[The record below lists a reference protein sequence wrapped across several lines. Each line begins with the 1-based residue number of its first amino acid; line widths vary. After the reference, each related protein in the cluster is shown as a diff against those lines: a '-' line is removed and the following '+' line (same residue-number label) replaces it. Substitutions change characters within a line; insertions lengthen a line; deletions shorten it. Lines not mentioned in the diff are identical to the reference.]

1 MIAELLGA
9 TGEWNAYEFV
19 LLRAPM
25 ALESAL
31 VVLAVGLGL
40 FLTWRGLRRE
50 KRLRVRIA
58 LGALRLLT
66 LFAVLVLWLEPA
78 VQLQKRL
85 DKKSQVALLVDR
97 SRSMS
102 LPGGLGAATRF
113 DLARDFLT
121 RENAAFKALATRYTL
136 RSFAFDSGL
145 IPLGLDALKDPK
157 TRPEGEFSSLYG
169 ALKTVQESV
178 PAGELAGVIVISDGV
193 LNAAPGQDPKPQ
205 DVLEA
210 YSRARVPVMAFG
222 AGVKGGLKD
231 LAIADVRADGFAFV
245 RNKLT
250 IEVTLKSSGYPPRSV
265 PLTLFTD
272 EGPLAVQNVSLPADG
287 TAKTSFTFT
296 PERVGRF
303 LYGVSIPK
311 DGDDAI
317 PANNTRRFAIDV
329 LRDKI
334 RALLVSGHPDYDE
347 QFLRRFLKN
356 NPNVDLISFFILR
369 TASDLSMVAENE
381 LSLIPF
387 PTDELFD
394 KQLRTFDLLIFQ
406 NFTYKGYQM
415 EQYLANIERYVLQGG
430 AFFMLG
436 GDVSF
441 GLGGYADT
449 PIANILPV
457 SLAANGP
464 ASDAAP
470 FTPQAGEAALGHPIL
485 QLSGGGPEASA
496 ALLKNAPPFFGLN
509 LGLTARP
516 GAQVLLTH
524 PTLKA
529 PDASPAPVLAA
540 WQAGAG
546 RVLALAADSLWRWQF
561 AADEP
566 RGELYRRFL
575 SNSIRW
581 LMKDPEL
588 SHLTMKLDPET
599 PSPGSTLQVELRKT
613 DTGFVAKA
621 GAGIRLKVIDTATNQ
636 AVFERDVTTDE
647 AGAARIDVKLPA
659 TEGTLRVVAEPNDEA
674 GGAPADNALEKQ
686 EALVAVSIGGREMAE
701 IDVDFARLAEL
712 ARATKGRFRSL
723 PTTLGEGDLDFPQNQ
738 TPQIGKKRDV
748 PLWDNAYTLA
758 ALVALLALE
767 WQWRKRRRLP

>member
-1 MIAELLGA
+1 MMAELFGA

-19 LLRAPM
+19 LLRHPTA
-25 ALESAL
+25 AEGAL
-31 VVLAVGLGL
+31 VLLAVLAGLY
-40 FLTWRGLRRE
+40 LTWRALRRE
-50 KRLRVRIA
+50 TRPAWRWA
-58 LGALRLLT
+58 LWALRLTTLT
-66 LFAVLVLWLEPA
+66 LVLGLWLEPA
-78 VQLQKRL
+78 IELQKRL
-85 DKKSQVALLVDR
+85 AKKSQVALLLDR

-102 LPGGLGAATRF
+102 LPGGVGLATRF
-113 DLARDFLT
+113 DLGRDFLT
-121 RENAAFKALATRYTL
+121 REEPALKALAQRHTL
-136 RSFAFDSGL
+136 RSFAFDATL
-145 IPLGLDALKDPK
+145 TPLGFDALKDPK
-157 TRPEGEFSSLYG
+157 ARPEGEFSSLYG
-169 ALKTVQESV
+169 ALKAVQESI
-178 PAGELAGVIVISDGV
+178 PAGELAGVILVSDGV
-193 LNAAPGQDPKPQ
+193 VNPALGQDPKPQ
-205 DVLEA
+205 DVLESYA
-210 YSRARVPVMAFG
+210 RAHVPILALG

-250 IEVTLKSSGYPPRSV
+250 IEATLKSTGYPPRSV
-265 PLTLFTD
+265 PVSLFSD
-272 EGPLAVQNVSLPADG
+272 EGPIAVQNVSLPADG
-287 TAKTSFTFT
+287 VAKVSFTFT

-317 PANNTRRFAIDV
+317 PANNERRFAIDV

-356 NPNVDLISFFILR
+356 NPNVDLITFFILR
-369 TASDLSMVAENE
+369 TSSDLSMVAENE

-441 GLGGYADT
+441 SLGGYAAT

-457 SLAANGP
+457 ALATGGA

-470 FTPQAGEAALGHPIL
+470 FTPVASEGAWDHPIL
-485 QLSGGGPEASA
+485 QLSGGGAAASA
-496 ALLKNAPPFFGLN
+496 ALVKNAPPFFGLN
-509 LGLTARP
+509 LGLTPRP
-516 GAQVLLTH
+516 GARVLLNH

-529 PDASPAPVLAA
+529 PDGSPAPVLAA

-546 RVLALAADSLWRWQF
+546 RVLTLAADSLWRWQF
-561 AADEP
+561 AADEQQ
-566 RGELYRRFL
+566 GELYRRFL

-588 SHLTMKLDPET
+588 SHLTLKLDPET
-599 PSPGSTLQVELRKT
+599 PSPGSKLQVELRQT
-613 DTGFVAKA
+613 DAGFVAKA
-621 GAGIRLKVIDTATNQ
+621 QATIRLKVIDTANSQ
-636 AVFERDVTTDE
+636 VVFERELTTDE
-647 AGAARIDVKLPA
+647 AGAARVEVKLPN
-659 TEGTLRVVAEPNDEA
+659 TEGTLKVVAEPNDDTG
-674 GGAPADNALEKQ
+674 GGAEKQ
-686 EALVAVSIGGREMAE
+686 EALLAVSQGGREMAE
-701 IDVDFARLAEL
+701 IDVDFARLQEL
-712 ARATKGRFRSL
+712 ARASKGRFRSL
-723 PTTLGEGDLDFPQNQ
+723 PTALAEGDLDFPQNQ
-738 TPQIGKKRDV
+738 TPRIGKKRDV

-758 ALVALLALE
+758 ALILLLALE
-767 WQWRKRRRLP
+767 WHARKRRRLP